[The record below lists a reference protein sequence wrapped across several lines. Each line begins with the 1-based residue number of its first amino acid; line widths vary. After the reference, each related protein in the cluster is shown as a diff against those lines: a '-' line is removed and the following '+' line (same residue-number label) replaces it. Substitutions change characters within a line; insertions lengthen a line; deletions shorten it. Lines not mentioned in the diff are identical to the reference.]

1 MKLNY
6 KRTFL
11 ISLAFMS
18 ICAFWQLYDTII
30 PLILQNTFKFGET
43 VTGTIMAMD
52 NVLAIFLLPIFGAYS
67 DRVNTRLGKRT
78 PFIILGTITSV
89 ILMFLVP
96 LADFLGNLILFMTI
110 LFLLL
115 IAMGSYR
122 SPAVALMP
130 DVTPK
135 PLRSKANAVINL
147 MGAAGGVFSLVMIK
161 ILIKQ
166 VDNPN
171 YFWVFF
177 AVSIFMIVAVAILLC
192 TIRENKVAINTD
204 AEEYEANTEVIIEE
218 EINKKTDIQTVEKIK
233 VKEFR
238 VKGKKGKGITT
249 ERTDTYKLPKDVQ
262 KSLFFLLSSI
272 LLWYMAYNAVTTA
285 FSRYAVKVWGL
296 KGGSFADCLL
306 VAMAAAIISYIPIGI
321 ISGKFGRKKT
331 IIGGILLMAVSFL
344 GGMFILEYSIFIN
357 VVFAV
362 TGIGWAAINVNS
374 YPMVVE
380 MSKGSDVGKYTGL
393 YYTFSMSAQIITPII
408 SGFLME
414 KVSYHTLFPYAFI
427 FSLLSLCTI
436 LFVKHGDVRPEKKES
451 LLENFD

>member
-6 KRTFL
+6 KRTLL

-43 VTGTIMAMD
+43 VTGTVMAMD
-52 NVLAIFLLPIFGAYS
+52 NVLAIFLLPVFGAYS
-67 DRVNTRLGKRT
+67 DRVSTRLGKRT
-78 PFIILGTITSV
+78 PFILIGTITAV
-89 ILMFLVP
+89 ILMLVLP
-96 LADFLGNLILFMTI
+96 VADLAENRIVFIGALL
-110 LFLLL
+110 LLL

-147 MGAAGGVFSLVMIK
+147 MGAVGGVFSLVMIK
-161 ILIKQ
+161 VMIKQ
-166 VDNPN
+166 VDKPN
-171 YFWVFF
+171 YFPVFL
-177 AVSIFMIVAVAILLC
+177 AVAALMIVAVAVLVS
-192 TIRENKVAINTD
+192 TVRENKIGIYT
-204 AEEYEANTEVIIEE
+204 EEKEE
-218 EINKKTDIQTVEKIK
+218 ETAE
-233 VKEFR
+233 
-238 VKGKKGKGITT
+238 KGKETRGSSS
-249 ERTDTYKLPKDVQ
+249 KLPKEVM
-262 KSLFFLLSSI
+262 KSLTFILASIFL
-272 LLWYMAYNAVTTA
+272 WFMAYNAVTTA

-296 KGGSFADCLL
+296 KGGSFANCLL
-306 VAMAAAIISYIPIGI
+306 IATIAAIISYIPIGA

-331 IIGGILLMAVSFL
+331 IIGGILLLSASYFA
-344 GGMFILEYSIFIN
+344 GMLFKEYSGMIN
-357 VVFAV
+357 LVFAV

-393 YYTFSMSAQIITPII
+393 YYTFSMSAQIITPIL

-414 KVSYHTLFPYAFI
+414 HVSYHTLFPYAVI
-427 FSLLSLCTI
+427 FTLLSLCTM
-436 LFVKHGDVRPEKKES
+436 LFVKHGDAIPDKKGS
-451 LLENFD
+451 ILENFDS

>member
-6 KRTFL
+6 KRTLL

-43 VTGTIMAMD
+43 VTGTVMAMD

-67 DRVNTRLGKRT
+67 DRVSTRLGKRT
-78 PFIILGTITSV
+78 PFILIGTITAV
-89 ILMFLVP
+89 ILMLVLP
-96 LADFLGNLILFMTI
+96 MADLAENRIVFIGALL
-110 LFLLL
+110 LLL

-147 MGAAGGVFSLVMIK
+147 MGAVGGVFSLVMIK
-161 ILIKQ
+161 VMIKQ
-166 VDNPN
+166 VDKPN
-171 YFWVFF
+171 YFPVFL
-177 AVSIFMIVAVAILLC
+177 AVAALMVVAVAVLVS
-192 TIRENKVAINTD
+192 TVRENKIGIYT
-204 AEEYEANTEVIIEE
+204 EEKEE
-218 EINKKTDIQTVEKIK
+218 EEAEKR
-233 VKEFR
+233 KETR
-238 VKGKKGKGITT
+238 GSSS
-249 ERTDTYKLPKDVQ
+249 KLPKEVM
-262 KSLFFLLSSI
+262 KSLIFILASIFL
-272 LLWYMAYNAVTTA
+272 WFMAYNAVTTA

-296 KGGSFADCLL
+296 KGGSFANCLL
-306 VAMAAAIISYIPIGI
+306 IATIAAIISYIPIGA

-331 IIGGILLMAVSFL
+331 IIGGILLLSASYFA
-344 GGMFILEYSIFIN
+344 GMLFKEYSGMIN
-357 VVFAV
+357 LVFAV

-393 YYTFSMSAQIITPII
+393 YYTFSMSAQIITPIL

-414 KVSYHTLFPYAFI
+414 HVSYHTLFPYAVI
-427 FSLLSLCTI
+427 FTLLSLCTM
-436 LFVKHGDVRPEKKES
+436 LFVKHGDAIPDKKRS
-451 LLENFD
+451 ILENFDS

>member
-6 KRTFL
+6 KRTLL

-43 VTGTIMAMD
+43 VTGTVMAMD

-67 DRVNTRLGKRT
+67 DRVSTRLGKRT
-78 PFIILGTITSV
+78 PFILIGTITAV
-89 ILMFLVP
+89 ILMLVLP
-96 LADFLGNLILFMTI
+96 MADLAENRIVFIGALL
-110 LFLLL
+110 LLL

-147 MGAAGGVFSLVMIK
+147 MGAVGGVFSLVMIK
-161 ILIKQ
+161 VMIKQ
-166 VDNPN
+166 VDKPN
-171 YFWVFF
+171 YFPVFL
-177 AVSIFMIVAVAILLC
+177 AVAALMVVAVAVLVS
-192 TIRENKVAINTD
+192 TVRENKIGIYT
-204 AEEYEANTEVIIEE
+204 EEKEE
-218 EINKKTDIQTVEKIK
+218 EEAG
-233 VKEFR
+233 
-238 VKGKKGKGITT
+238 KGKETRGSSS
-249 ERTDTYKLPKDVQ
+249 KLPKEVM
-262 KSLFFLLSSI
+262 KSLIFILASIFL
-272 LLWYMAYNAVTTA
+272 WFMAYNAVTTA

-296 KGGSFADCLL
+296 KGGSFANCLL
-306 VAMAAAIISYIPIGI
+306 IATIAAIISYIPIGA

-331 IIGGILLMAVSFL
+331 IIGGILLLSASYFA
-344 GGMFILEYSIFIN
+344 GMLFKEYSGMIN
-357 VVFAV
+357 LVFAV

-393 YYTFSMSAQIITPII
+393 YYTFSMSAQIITPIL

-414 KVSYHTLFPYAFI
+414 HVSYHTLFPYAVI
-427 FSLLSLCTI
+427 FTLLSLCTM
-436 LFVKHGDVRPEKKES
+436 LFVKHGDAIPDKKGS
-451 LLENFD
+451 ILENFDS